1 MKSFYF
7 GCIEVLDKRVF
18 FMKRNIQNRMLNGI
32 FVLGSACAVI
42 YIFIDILVLAE
53 EFFPFMKKFHSQK
66 VWIYQDTQTLMRFV
80 LTTMSVM
87 AACFYYIQKYKEV
100 KPYISLGFSLA
111 AFAIYVL
118 SAWALP
124 KI

>member
-1 MKSFYF
+1 
-7 GCIEVLDKRVF
+7 
-18 FMKRNIQNRMLNGI
+18 MKRDIQNRMLNGI
-32 FVLGSACAVI
+32 FVLGSACAAI
-42 YIFIDILVLAE
+42 YIFIDFLVLAE
-53 EFFPFMKKFHSQK
+53 EFFPFMEKFHSQK
-66 VWIYQDTQTLMRFV
+66 VWIYQDTQTLMRFI

-87 AACFYYIQKYKEV
+87 AACFYYIQKYKET

-118 SAWALP
+118 SAWSLP